1 MTQPPDPNNQAPQP
15 NYPPPDQGF
24 PPPDQGYPPPGQGYP
39 PPGQPQGYP
48 PPGQGYPPPG
58 QGYPPPGQPQ
68 GYPPPGQGYPPPG
81 QGYPPPGQGY
91 PPPPGQ
97 PQGYPPQQQSFPS
110 APPMAAGYGYGQAAP
125 GSAPPGMYLDPESG
139 LPLPQG
145 IQLASVGRRVGAF
158 FLAGVLF
165 IITLGIG
172 YVVWGLVIWGRGQ
185 TPALQ
190 VLGMRVWH
198 PESRQ
203 VATFGRMALREIA
216 GRIVEGLLSVISLLV
231 SFILM
236 VTGRERKT
244 IHDYIASTVVL
255 YDPDKRLA
263 PR

>member
-1 MTQPPDPNNQAPQP
+1 MTQPPDPNTEAPQH
-15 NYPPPDQGF
+15 NPPPNQGF
-24 PPPDQGYPPPGQGYP
+24 PPPDQGYPPPP
-39 PPGQPQGYP
+39 PPQ
-48 PPGQGYPPPG
+48 
-58 QGYPPPGQPQ
+58 
-68 GYPPPGQGYPPPG
+68 
-81 QGYPPPGQGY
+81 PGQGY

-97 PQGYPPQQQSFPS
+97 PQGYPPPQGQGYPPPPGQGYPPPQQGYPPPPPQGQPQGFPPPPPQGQPQGYPPQQQSFPA
-110 APPMAAGYGYGQAAP
+110 APPMAAGYGYGQSAP
-125 GSAPPGMYLDPESG
+125 GSAPPGMYMDPESG

-145 IQLASVGRRVGAF
+145 IHLASVGRRVGAY
-158 FLAGVLF
+158 FLAIPLF

-172 YVVWGLVIWGRGQ
+172 YIIWGLVIWGRAQ

-203 VATFGRMALREIA
+203 PASYGRMALREIV
-216 GRIVEGLLSVISLLV
+216 GRLVEGLLGAITGLV

-236 VTGRERKT
+236 VTGRERKA

-255 YDPDKRLA
+255 YDPDKTLA